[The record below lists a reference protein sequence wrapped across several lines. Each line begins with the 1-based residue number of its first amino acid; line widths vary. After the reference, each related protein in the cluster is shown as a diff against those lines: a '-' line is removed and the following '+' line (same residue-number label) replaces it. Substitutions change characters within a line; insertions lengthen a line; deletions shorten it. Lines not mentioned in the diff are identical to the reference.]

1 MSFVARAPTEAHLPS
16 LSLFSS
22 SSSTA
27 TFTSQ
32 LRETL
37 VQSRSIIDTWVVNE
51 KKRVDQHVKEA
62 KQQLVSKQ
70 QTIDATSAQLLA
82 LQLQHGCRIADDD
95 TKQYLSTEARGSNSN
110 TLSKQQTEL
119 ESMIEQQTKKN
130 QRLDAQL
137 AELKKEIRGN
147 VAVFHYRTIHG
158 SIKCKITQCLVFP
171 FSEFC
176 PCLVKQ
182 TAPSRFTNRGGHL

>member
-147 VAVFHYRTIHG
+147 VAVFHSRTFYG
-158 SIKCKITQCLVFP
+158 SIKCRITQCLTLP
-171 FSEFC
+171 FSYFC
-176 PCLVKQ
+176 PFLVKQ
-182 TAPSRFTNRGGHL
+182 TAPSRFTNRGGQL